1 MNGGKF
7 AAMTANL
14 LARKGDA
21 APSALPEM
29 KRVFSLGA
37 LSAPPPVHRVFETV
51 EPALTVPPPDM
62 RTVERSAHIPPPSPP
77 VMRVVEKVREPAHID
92 KPRRLF
98 VNVTP
103 DEYERLGILGVKRDA
118 TRHQLL
124 RAALDAFL
132 KVAARDCACLS
143 GEGCK
148 NNCEA

>member
-1 MNGGKF
+1 MSGGKF
-7 AAMTANL
+7 ASMTANL

-21 APSALPEM
+21 APSAMPEF
-29 KRVFSLGA
+29 KRVFSLGT
-37 LSAPPPVHRVFETV
+37 LSAPPPAYRAFETV
-51 EPALTVPPPDM
+51 EPNLTVPPPDM
-62 RTVERSAHIPPPSPP
+62 RTVERSAHILPPSPP
-77 VMRVVEKVREPAHID
+77 VVRAVEKAREPAHID

-118 TRHQLL
+118 SRHQLL

-143 GEGCK
+143 GESCK
-148 NNCEA
+148 NACEN

>member
-1 MNGGKF
+1 LPRTFEKTDFGF
-7 AAMTANL
+7 VTP
-14 LARKGDA
+14 
-21 APSALPEM
+21 PS
-29 KRVFSLGA
+29 
-37 LSAPPPVHRVFETV
+37 
-51 EPALTVPPPDM
+51 DM
-62 RTVERSAHIPPPSPP
+62 RTAEGGAHIHPP
-77 VMRVVEKVREPAHID
+77 VVPRPAVEKTREPAHID

-143 GEGCK
+143 GESCK
-148 NNCEA
+148 NNCEN